1 MPGSGEEFAD
11 LLARARRNDP
21 GAQAELVCRYEA
33 KVRLVARVLLG
44 PALRPYLDSL
54 DLVQSV
60 HRSLL
65 LGLRES
71 KFAVSS
77 AEQLVALATTMV
89 RRKVAR
95 QWRHMRRQRRLES
108 GAAEPADAPTL
119 LTSLCGR
126 EPDPACAAQSSDAI
140 RSLWNALDAAER
152 RLVELRL
159 HGYSTDEVAADLGL
173 NAVVLRVRMTPPAPA
188 PTIRRPLR
196 RLAII
201 DGPPPS
207 GGRKPGVTSSF
218 S

>member
-1 MPGSGEEFAD
+1 MSESSDDFAA

-21 GAQAELVCRYEA
+21 GAQAELVRRYES

-54 DLVQSV
+54 DLIQSV

-65 LGLRES
+65 LGMRES

-95 QWRHMRRQRRLES
+95 QWRRMRRQRRLEC
-108 GAAEPADAPTL
+108 GAAESTDAPTL
-119 LTSLCGR
+119 LTSLTSH
-126 EPDPACAAQSSDAI
+126 EADPARAAQSNDAI
-140 RSLWNALDAAER
+140 RRLWDALDADER

-159 HGYSTDEVAADLGL
+159 HGHSTAEIAVDLGL
-173 NAVVLRVRMTPPAPA
+173 SEVALRVRMT
-188 PTIRRPLR
+188 RLR
-196 RLAII
+196 QRLRAA
-201 DGPPPS
+201 
-207 GGRKPGVTSSF
+207 GVLDDWM
-218 S
+218 